1 MRVLHMLKFLFEEC
15 VCVCVGGGGDII
27 KKNVGLQVSECSTG
41 WVHVALYSSQFRV
54 DNCNLP

>member
-1 MRVLHMLKFLFEEC
+1 MRVLHMLKFLFEGC
-15 VCVCVGGGGDII
+15 VCVCVWGGDII

-41 WVHVALYSSQFRV
+41 RVHVALYSSQFRV